1 MLIGD
6 AADAEE
12 IPVNPAASIEIA
24 TAAAEIARV
33 LRRDDERRFIY
44 SPYALIRKDAVGGP
58 NCPAWIISNFSSPN
72 NGFL

>member
-24 TAAAEIARV
+24 IAAAEIARV
-33 LRRDDERRFIY
+33 LRRDDERKFIS
-44 SPYALIRKDAVGGP
+44 SPYACIQ
-58 NCPAWIISNFSSPN
+58 
-72 NGFL
+72 

>member
-24 TAAAEIARV
+24 TAAAEMARV
-33 LRRDDERRFIY
+33 RRRDDERRFIS
-44 SPYALIRKDAVGGP
+44 SPFVGVLKNAVSGP
-58 NCPAWIISNFSSPN
+58 NCPA
-72 NGFL
+72 